1 VKNNTISAKISL
13 LRKGEAGMLP
23 LDEIHSALHKVPW
36 FNGLTVE
43 HFNKIA
49 SLARLRQVKAGT
61 IFFREG
67 DRQDYVYIVLEGRV
81 SLDIF
86 VPHHGKVRFYTAE
99 PYDVFGWSSV
109 TPGMRQRTAGAEA
122 VLESTV
128 ACFDA
133 ESLRQL
139 AENDHDFGYLLM
151 RRLANVVASR
161 LMVTRLQLIDMF
173 AGPVE
178 TVND

>member
-1 VKNNTISAKISL
+1 
-13 LRKGEAGMLP
+13 MLP
-23 LDEIHSALHKVPW
+23 TAEIHSALRKVPW
-36 FNGLTVE
+36 FNGLTVD

-49 SLARLRQVKAGT
+49 NLARLRQVKAGT

-67 DRQDYVYIVLEGRV
+67 DKQDFVYIVLEGRV

-86 VPHHGKVRFYTAE
+86 VPHHGKVRFCTAE

-128 ACFDA
+128 ACFNA
-133 ESLRQL
+133 EGLRQL
-139 AENDHDFGYLLM
+139 AESDHDFGYLLM

-161 LMVTRLQLIDMF
+161 LMITRLQLIDMF
-173 AGPVE
+173 ARPAE
-178 TVND
+178 IVND